1 MDDPAGQAS
10 PRPELQAASGA
21 TSASPTVASSAKG
34 KGGHISALRSLGL
47 LHELQVL
54 FQYIC

>member
-1 MDDPAGQAS
+1 MDEPSGQAS
-10 PRPELQAASGA
+10 PRPEVQTASGSTA
-21 TSASPTVASSAKG
+21 ASPTVASSGKG

-54 FQYIC
+54 